1 MNSMQ
6 RLLIILLLL
15 INANSFAQ
23 GTAGIYKVRFF
34 IDNRITNRM
43 VLNNNGMNRLE
54 IPPVLYDSVVHEIVQ
69 IVGEQ
74 MHVDTRLIY
83 CLNNQGE
90 EMRSRSTSDFVG
102 GLPRGTKKRAMRT
115 EYMEYYVKFKIYVGL
130 NKTIGLNSEIVSYS
144 RLKPY
149 VRVKM
154 KVYGLDKRCKF
165 RKRTR
170 LGGFKSLGSFE
181 LNMGGT
187 TVTNTTALP
196 IEEVMDM
203 VFKGLEKFRN
213 KVK

>member
-1 MNSMQ
+1 MRQ
-6 RLLIILLLL
+6 TLLTLLIL
-15 INANSFAQ
+15 ISLNSLAQ

-34 IDNRITNRM
+34 IDKRMTNRL
-43 VLNNNGMNRLE
+43 VVNNTGIDRLE
-54 IPPVLYDSVVHEIVQ
+54 IPPALYDSVVGEIIQ

-74 MHVDTRLIY
+74 MHVDTRFIY
-83 CLNNQGE
+83 CLNNNGE
-90 EMRSRSTSDFVG
+90 EMRTRSTEDYVG

-115 EYMEYYVKFKIYVGL
+115 EYMEYYVKFKIHVGL
-130 NKTIGLNSEIVSYS
+130 NKTVGFGDQIASYS

-154 KVYGLDKRCKF
+154 KVYGVDKRCKF
-165 RKRTR
+165 RKRSR
-170 LGGFKSLGSFE
+170 MGGFKSLGSFE
-181 LNMGGT
+181 FNMGGT
-187 TVTNTTALP
+187 TVTNTNALE

>member
-15 INANSFAQ
+15 INVNSFAQ
-23 GTAGIYKVRFF
+23 GTAGIYKIRFF
-34 IDNRITNRM
+34 IDKRMTNRL
-43 VLNNNGMNRLE
+43 VVNNNGMDRLE
-54 IPPVLYDSVVHEIVQ
+54 IPPVLYDSVVNEIVQ
-69 IVGEQ
+69 IVREE
-74 MHVDTRLIY
+74 MRVDTRLIY
-83 CLNNQGE
+83 SLNNQGE
-90 EMRSRSTSDFVG
+90 EMRTRSSSDYVG

-115 EYMEYYVKFKIYVGL
+115 EYMEYYVKFKIYAGLTKTVG
-130 NKTIGLNSEIVSYS
+130 ISSEIASYS

-181 LNMGGT
+181 FNMGGT
-187 TVTNTTALP
+187 TLTNTTALP